1 MLEIEIEIEGEEFYD
16 PKAWERTRRVR
27 NCCCWG
33 RKIPSGGLVS
43 FVNKAAPSEQG
54 AKGGGGISSG
64 SYFFVCILLVTL
76 VVTLVVN
83 S

>member
-54 AKGGGGISSG
+54 AKGGGGLVMVLIFSSV
-64 SYFFVCILLVTL
+64 YYL
-76 VVTLVVN
+76 
-83 S
+83 